1 MSGKLY
7 LCATPIGNL
16 EDITLRVL
24 RTLKEVDLIAA
35 EDTRNSIKLL
45 NHFDI
50 KTPMTSYHEYNKIDK
65 AYVLINKMQEGQ
77 NIALITDAGT
87 PGISDPGEELAAMC
101 YEAGIEVTSL
111 PGPAACITAL
121 TLSGLPTRRFAFEAF
136 LPADKKER
144 KQILEELKREKERE
158 GFYRNLPEK
167 LENLDALK
175 TFPFTTESELAKN
188 SGRMLLC
195 SQGEVQRVISE
206 QTSGTTG
213 AGKRVFYTER
223 DCEHTIELFM
233 AGLGEFIYPG
243 STTMVAMP
251 FSGPFGLG
259 ELIAEAIR
267 RIGAKPLLTGT
278 GRTYGELKTIL
289 EKEQPDTYVGMPVAL
304 LSMLRMCGKGSIKRA
319 LVSGDACPETVMN
332 AIEKI
337 LETQLWPHYGSREMG
352 LGGAICCAAHDG
364 MHMRENH
371 CIMEIIDEKGNV
383 LPDGEWGELVITTIG
398 MEAQPL
404 IRYRTG
410 DCTRIIPGRCICG
423 SEVKRLDFVKRISQ
437 PGTIREMDD
446 VLFQIPELV
455 DYSVRITEDKK
466 EITALLTSDKGME
479 SLRNV
484 LTDGDTISLNCR
496 KAEWKDTA
504 LYSAKR
510 VILYYT
516 G

>member
-1 MSGKLY
+1 MICRQEKI
-7 LCATPIGNL
+7 T
-16 EDITLRVL
+16 DITRE
-24 RTLKEVDLIAA
+24 TI
-35 EDTRNSIKLL
+35 
-45 NHFDI
+45 
-50 KTPMTSYHEYNKIDK
+50 NKIQLDK
-65 AYVLINKMQEGQ
+65 LNAV
-77 NIALITDAGT
+77 
-87 PGISDPGEELAAMC
+87 
-101 YEAGIEVTSL
+101 
-111 PGPAACITAL
+111 
-121 TLSGLPTRRFAFEAF
+121 
-136 LPADKKER
+136 
-144 KQILEELKREKERE
+144 LKREKERQ
-158 GFYRNLPEK
+158 GFYRDLPER
-167 LENLDALK
+167 LESLDDLK
-175 TFPFTTESELAKN
+175 TLPFTTESDLAQKG
-188 SGRMLLC
+188 GRMLLC
-195 SQGEVQRVISE
+195 SQGEIQRIISE

-213 AGKRVFYTER
+213 AGKRVFYTEG